1 MKFDVVAEVEKKKDL
16 LIETADYIWDHP
28 ELGFKEFQC
37 AQKLQEVLRAEGFQ
51 LETGLGHITTAF
63 SGRFGSGRPVIGI
76 LGKFDA
82 LMNLSQKAGVTH
94 QESAGGLCGHG
105 CGHNLLGVGSLG
117 AALAVKAYLE
127 TTGASGTVIYFG
139 CPAEENGSAKAF
151 LARDGVFDALDAAIP
166 VCSTALTASR
176 PTRRSSPI
184 WGAVRSTPWS

>member
-76 LGKFDA
+76 LGEFDA
-82 LMNLSQKAGVTH
+82 LMNLSQKAGVT
-94 QESAGGLCGHG
+94 
-105 CGHNLLGVGSLG
+105 
-117 AALAVKAYLE
+117 
-127 TTGASGTVIYFG
+127 SGIRRR
-139 CPAEENGSAKAF
+139 P
-151 LARDGVFDALDAAIP
+151 LW
-166 VCSTALTASR
+166 SR
-176 PTRRSSPI
+176 L
-184 WGAVRSTPWS
+184 WA

>member
-1 MKFDVVAEVEKKKDL
+1 MKFDVVAEAEKKKDL

-76 LGKFDA
+76 LGEFDA

-94 QESAGGLCGHG
+94 QESAGGLYGHG

-151 LARDGVFDALDAAIP
+151 LARGAQLAPGRHDRRAQSDHACQLQGALP
-166 VCSTALTASR
+166 L
-176 PTRRSSPI
+176 
-184 WGAVRSTPWS
+184 

>member
-76 LGKFDA
+76 LGEFDA

-94 QESAGGLCGHG
+94 QESAGASVVTA
-105 CGHNLLGVGSLG
+105 VGITCS
-117 AALAVKAYLE
+117 
-127 TTGASGTVIYFG
+127 ASVLSERRLPSKPIWKR
-139 CPAEENGSAKAF
+139 PVH
-151 LARDGVFDALDAAIP
+151 LAR
-166 VCSTALTASR
+166 
-176 PTRRSSPI
+176 
-184 WGAVRSTPWS
+184 

>member
-1 MKFDVVAEVEKKKDL
+1 
-16 LIETADYIWDHP
+16 
-28 ELGFKEFQC
+28 
-37 AQKLQEVLRAEGFQ
+37 
-51 LETGLGHITTAF
+51 
-63 SGRFGSGRPVIGI
+63 
-76 LGKFDA
+76 
-82 LMNLSQKAGVTH
+82 MNLSQKAGVTH

-151 LARDGVFDALDAAIP
+151 LARDGVFDALDAALSWHP
-166 VCSTALTASR
+166 ADTTGVRNLTTLANCKVLYRFDGVAAHAST
-176 PTRRSSPI
+176 SPI